1 MAEEG
6 FNEQRN
12 LYRRERQ
19 LVSIHCTNSFNTNN
33 DPNITPSFA
42 NLPAELQDFFSASD
56 TDDLLSSQHSAHDL
70 LFEPQPFIQP
80 VRMNV
85 PPPVLAPAQQNNTAQ
100 AITTSPITLLDN
112 ITSQLPLDKKE
123 KFLQLFRDLQTSC
136 ISAAEFMIQS
146 KTILGEHQFRQLEI

>member
-1 MAEEG
+1 MTSKHLDTANDLSKKKKEKKYFPTHTYFLFLGMAEED

-12 LYRRERQ
+12 LVPEA
-19 LVSIHCTNSFNTNN
+19 LNFSINDILNGSTDVNDSSFQSIVQTLSDTNN

-85 PPPVLAPAQQNNTAQ
+85 PPPVLAPAQQNNMAQ
-100 AITTSPITLLDN
+100 GN
-112 ITSQLPLDKKE
+112 KK
-123 KFLQLFRDLQTSC
+123 KKK
-136 ISAAEFMIQS
+136 
-146 KTILGEHQFRQLEI
+146 KTCY